1 MKSSEFMLVQSCVV
15 GIGYADGVLRA
26 LSNRIDVLVNGEKV
40 PQVGSIT
47 MDQLVIDI
55 TDNLNLEVGQV
66 VTLLGQDGENRL
78 TPQDWS
84 KKSGSIP
91 WEILCG
97 FKDRLPRL
105 EI

>member
-1 MKSSEFMLVQSCVV
+1 M
-15 GIGYADGVLRA
+15 RA

-40 PQVGSIT
+40 PQVGAIT

-55 TDNLNLEVGQV
+55 TDNLNLEVGEV
-66 VTLLGQDGENRL
+66 VTLLGQDGKNSV

-84 KKSGSIP
+84 QMSGSIP

-97 FKDRLPRL
+97 FKDRLPWL
-105 EI
+105 VI